1 MQLIN
6 GYELSKKIKS
16 DIRNNVSKFDRQP
29 CLVVVLVGNDPASE
43 VYVRNKDKAC
53 NDCGFKSVLYK
64 LNESTTEDELIDLI
78 ERLNNDKTVDGILV
92 QAPLPKHINF
102 EKIMSVISPS
112 KDVDCFNPINV
123 GKFFIGKNYYTVPC
137 TASGCIKLIKTVDT
151 DLTGKK
157 AVVIG
162 RSNIVG
168 KPVAQMLLNENCSVI
183 ITHSK
188 TENLEELTKQADI
201 IVVAIGKPKF
211 LKSSMVKDGA
221 IIIDVG
227 INRLDDNSIC
237 GDVDF
242 NEFKDRNCYLTP
254 VPKGVGPM
262 TIACLLENTMKC
274 FNNNIE

>member
-6 GYELSKKIKS
+6 GQELAKNIKIAIKEEV
-16 DIRNNVSKFDRQP
+16 NKFDRQP
-29 CLVVVLVGNDPASE
+29 CLVVVLVGNNPASQ
-43 VYVRNKDKAC
+43 VYVKNKEKAC
-53 NDCGFKSVLYK
+53 NECGFKSILYK
-64 LNESTTEDELIDLI
+64 LSEQTTEKELIELI
-78 ERLNNDKTVDGILV
+78 EKLNNDNTVDGILV
-92 QAPLPKHINF
+92 QAPLPDHINF
-102 EKIMSVISPS
+102 ETIMSIISPY

-123 GKFFIGKNYYTVPC
+123 GKFFIGKNYFTVPC
-137 TASGCIKLIKTVDT
+137 TANGCIKLIKTVET
-151 DLTGKK
+151 DLAGKK

-188 TENLEELTKQADI
+188 TKNLEELTKQADI
-201 IVVAIGKPKF
+201 VIVAIGRPKF
-211 LKSSMVKDGA
+211 LKSNMIKDGA

-227 INRLDDNSIC
+227 INRLEDSSIC

-242 NEFKDRNCYLTP
+242 EEFKDRDCYLTP

-262 TIACLLENTMKC
+262 TIACLLENTLKC
-274 FNNNIE
+274 FNNNR